1 MCQLDTGVTCYA
13 ISHRNLVQLLQNGDP
28 PIRKS
33 NSQLKLFEGIL
44 ISPVGEITLTVGRK
58 GNRRDLRFQVV
69 NSTNKPLLSV
79 ETCGQLELL
88 KVELDPEESIN
99 SVRNSLLKRDQIFR
113 DYSDMFEGLR
123 HFGDTKIITDPSVKP
138 VQHSPRRLP
147 VALRERVKAKLANL
161 EKKGIV
167 EEVTVPTDWISSM
180 VVVTTPNKIKI
191 CLDP

>member
-44 ISPVGEITLTVGRK
+44 ISPVGEITLTVERK

-69 NSTNKPLLSV
+69 NSTNKLLLSV
-79 ETCGQLELL
+79 ETCEQLELL
-88 KVELDPEESIN
+88 KVESDPEESIN

-113 DYSDMFEGLR
+113 DYSDVFEGLG
-123 HFGDTKIITDPSVKP
+123 HFGDTKIITDPSVNQCSTLHVDYQSPYAKESGP
-138 VQHSPRRLP
+138 NLLTWCKKQHLGIKRRFI
-147 VALRERVKAKLANL
+147 VK
-161 EKKGIV
+161 
-167 EEVTVPTDWISSM
+167 SSD
-180 VVVTTPNKIKI
+180 V
-191 CLDP
+191 LQRF

>member
-1 MCQLDTGVTCYA
+1 MCQLDTGATCYA

-69 NSTNKPLLSV
+69 NSTNKPLLSL

-99 SVRNSLLKRDQIFR
+99 SVRNSLLTRDQIFR
-113 DYSDMFEGLR
+113 DYTDVFEASSQCSTLHVDYQSPDAKESRPNLLTWRRKESWRKSAYPPTG
-123 HFGDTKIITDPSVKP
+123 SV
-138 VQHSPRRLP
+138 VWL
-147 VALRERVKAKLANL
+147 
-161 EKKGIV
+161 
-167 EEVTVPTDWISSM
+167 
-180 VVVTTPNKIKI
+180 
-191 CLDP
+191 